1 MSDSN
6 VVAPRAQPAPPL
18 HEVPKP
24 RSEERGSEHPAASTP
39 ARVKAPLAGIIVA
52 VLAVGGLVVWTS
64 TRVATATKAQAQLA
78 ERRVAEAER
87 NAKLVKLPERVSV
100 VSGQPA
106 SWVPNVVLDGTLAAE
121 QSASVGF
128 KVGDK
133 IGSLKVKVGD
143 QVRAGALLATL
154 DATEAGAQA
163 AAMAAQ
169 VRAAEAQLALAQDS
183 ERRTQAMVQSGSFAE
198 ASGVQSSQQSALALA
213 QLDSIKAQQSL
224 AKVSL
229 GNHTLTAPFAGTVT
243 KVPDGIGEVVAPG
256 LPLFEIVN
264 TKVLKLSTTVS
275 EHDANLLQPGAPVEL
290 SLETGKVTGRVS
302 AVLGTIDE
310 RTRRV
315 PVEASFDNP
324 GFLRAGAFVQATV
337 KAKSE
342 ISVLKLPHE
351 VLRPGS
357 QDEAMAVVEGGRLE
371 ARRLVL
377 SVDKD
382 GSLLVRSGLLPGDRL
397 VAKPKPEAKA
407 GDVVTVDAGGA
418 KP

>member
-6 VVAPRAQPAPPL
+6 VVG
-18 HEVPKP
+18 
-24 RSEERGSEHPAASTP
+24 RGSETASSGQP
-39 ARVKAPLAGIIVA
+39 ERVKAPLAGIIAGLVM
-52 VLAVGGLVVWTS
+52 VGGLVAWTT
-64 TRVATATKAQAQLA
+64 TRVTTATKAQAAVA

-87 NAKLVKLPERVSV
+87 NAAIAKQPEKVSV
-100 VSGQPA
+100 VNGAADKWLPR
-106 SWVPNVVLDGTLAAE
+106 VDLDGTLAAE
-121 QSASVGF
+121 QSASLGF
-128 KVGDK
+128 KVGGK

-198 ASGVQSSQQSALALA
+198 ASGVQSTQQHALALA
-213 QLDSIKAQQSL
+213 QLDAAKAQASL
-224 AKVSL
+224 SRVSL
-229 GNHTLTAPFAGTVT
+229 GNHTLTAPFSGTVT

-256 LPLFEIVN
+256 APLFEIVN
-264 TKVLKLSTTVS
+264 IKVLKLATTVS
-275 EHDANLLQPGAPVEL
+275 EHDANLLSPGAPVEL
-290 SLETGKVTGRVS
+290 VLENGKASGRIS
-302 AVLGTIDE
+302 AVLGTIDQK
-310 RTRRV
+310 TRRV

-324 GFLRAGAFVQATV
+324 GFLRAGAFVQAHV
-337 KAKSE
+337 NAKNE
-342 ISVLKLPHE
+342 IDVLELPHE

-357 QDEAMAVVEGGRLE
+357 QDEVLIVLDGGKLEVRRVVF
-371 ARRLVL
+371 
-377 SVDKD
+377 SIDKD
-382 GSLLVRSGLLPGDRL
+382 GTLLVRRGITATDKL

-407 GDVVTVDAGGA
+407 GDLVTIEAAGV